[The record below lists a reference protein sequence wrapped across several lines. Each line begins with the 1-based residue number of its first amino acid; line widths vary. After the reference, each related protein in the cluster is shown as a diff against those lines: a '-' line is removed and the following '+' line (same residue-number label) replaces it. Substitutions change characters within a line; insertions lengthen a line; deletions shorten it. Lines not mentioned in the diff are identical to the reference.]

1 MPGAGEQREVAR
13 PRPEPSSSGTSV
25 TLQEGGR
32 AMQRDARVTAVC
44 AAVVVLLAVSAAG
57 YTPAIAQQAI
67 PASIKVG
74 ALFDTTGP
82 TSDVG
87 VDYSKGVLDHVRYI
101 NEVEGGVRSKVK
113 IDLVWSDYGYRIPDA
128 LSLYR
133 KYRDVDQ
140 VNAIVGWGTGDTEAL
155 KETISQDQIPYI
167 SASYSSHLNDPSKTP
182 YNFYPVSSYSDQI
195 RAVLKYLKDVAEQ
208 EGISKP
214 KLVFLYPDHPYGRAP
229 IPAGKAYAQ
238 ELGFVVGTDQI
249 VALAALEA
257 RSQVAAVKA
266 FGADFA
272 WIGGRTQSAAGP
284 VRDARGARPT
294 PPVAGNV
301 LGVDENMIKLIGK
314 DADGVIATTPHVY
327 YGEPAAG
334 MNKIFDALRRF
345 YNKQPEFTWG
355 TTQTPFIASYIRGWL
370 NVYLLKKGLETI
382 VDNWATYSRLGGF
395 SGPSV
400 RSAIETLKNW
410 DTDGLAPA
418 VTLARD
424 DHRPSTTT
432 RIVTVRN
439 GRITVVKLVT
449 VERRKDWLGF

>member
-32 AMQRDARVTAVC
+32 AMQRDARVSAAW

-57 YTPAIAQQAI
+57 YAPAIAQQAI

-101 NEVEGGVRSKVK
+101 NEVEGGIRGKVK

-167 SASYSSHLNDPSKTP
+167 SASYSSHLDDPAKTP

-195 RAVLKYLKDVAEQ
+195 RAVLKYLRDVAAQ

-214 KLVFLYPDHPYGRAP
+214 KIVFLYPDHPYGRAP

-272 WIGGRTQSAAGP
+272 WIGGEAQPAAG
-284 VRDARGARPT
+284 VRRRGGGAGA
-294 PPVAGNV
+294 PPRFAVNV
-301 LGVDENMIKLIGK
+301 WGFDENMIKLIGK
-314 DADGVIATTPHVY
+314 DADGVIATTPHAY
-327 YGEPAAG
+327 YAEPAAG
-334 MNKIFDALRRF
+334 MSKIFDALRRF

-382 VDNWATYSRLGGF
+382 VDNWA
-395 SGPSV
+395 
-400 RSAIETLKNW
+400 
-410 DTDGLAPA
+410 
-418 VTLARD
+418 
-424 DHRPSTTT
+424 
-432 RIVTVRN
+432 
-439 GRITVVKLVT
+439 
-449 VERRKDWLGF
+449 